1 MTKLTEKQQ
10 AFAVNKAAGVPNREA
25 AIAAGYAE
33 GSADVAAHR
42 LMKKPSIKAA
52 IKAATKGHAP
62 GGVGT
67 KPTNTPKM
75 PRAKYA
81 DPVTFLEDV
90 MNHAELPLAMR
101 ADAAKHLLPYKHAR
115 MGEVGKKQAKA
126 DNAKAIARGRS
137 KFATKAPP
145 QLTVVRNSE

>member
-10 AFAVNKAAGVPNREA
+10 AFVANKAAGVANREA
-25 AIAAGYAE
+25 AIAAGYAQ

-42 LMKKPSIKAA
+42 LMQKPA
-52 IKAATKGHAP
+52 IKTAIRAAGGGKRAAP
-62 GGVGT
+62 GVT
-67 KPTNTPKM
+67 MPRM

-90 MNHAELPLAMR
+90 MNHAELPIGMR
-101 ADAAKHLLPYKHAR
+101 ADAAKQLLPYKHAR

-126 DNAKAIARGRS
+126 DNAKTIACGRS

-145 QLTVVRNSE
+145 QLTVVRNE

>member
-1 MTKLTEKQQ
+1 MTKLTDKQE

-42 LMKKPSIKAA
+42 LMQKPAIKAA
-52 IKAATKGHAP
+52 IKAAVGGKRAAP
-62 GGVGT
+62 GVT
-67 KPTNTPKM
+67 TPKM
-75 PRAKYA
+75 PRTKYA

-90 MNHAELPLAMR
+90 MNHGELPLAMR
-101 ADAAKHLLPYKHAR
+101 ADAAKQLLPYKHAR

-126 DNAKAIARGRS
+126 DNAKDIARGKH
-137 KFATKAPP
+137 KFATKAAPP
-145 QLTVVRNSE
+145 ALSLVRNE